1 MVFPC
6 NEDFVLFY
14 FSMKG
19 GSKYGNSIKL
29 ERTKLIATRYLH
41 NSSMLITAND
51 TIVLF
56 INQLA
61 LDHREFENKTVV
73 HLPKTSRK
81 L

>member
-1 MVFPC
+1 MTVA
-6 NEDFVLFY
+6 D
-14 FSMKG
+14 
-19 GSKYGNSIKL
+19 NS
-29 ERTKLIATRYLH
+29 ATRYLH